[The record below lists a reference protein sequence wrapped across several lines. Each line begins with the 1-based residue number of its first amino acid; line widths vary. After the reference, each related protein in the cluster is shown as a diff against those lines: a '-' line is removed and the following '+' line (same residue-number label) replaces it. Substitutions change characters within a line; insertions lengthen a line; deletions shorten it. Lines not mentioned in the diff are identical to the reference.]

1 MQGIEIGFVGVL
13 VIVNAGLSAWCFR
26 HLPEE
31 RWQMLAAVPLRKEK
45 DGRWQGLNL
54 TYYGLFN
61 AIAYTVATAL
71 AFVLAASAG
80 VSPAMVIAMLAVL
93 IAVCMPAS
101 RGVAFLV
108 ERKRHTLTVGG
119 ASFVG
124 ILLSPVLVWTAGW
137 LSARLGGPA
146 IPCWPV
152 LAAFSIA
159 YAFGEGIGRLACIS
173 FGCCYGRPID
183 SLPAPLR
190 EWLRPLA
197 FRFAGRTRKIA
208 YASALEH
215 KPVVPVQ
222 AFTNVLYLA
231 AGMIGI
237 CLYLHGAYFSA
248 FIVTLVTTQAWRVLS
263 EFLRAD
269 YRGGGRFSAYQCM
282 SVAGLVY
289 AACLPLVFPAGS
301 LPPPDLAAGLAAL
314 WTPAMLLALQG
325 LFIFAFLFTGR
336 SEVTDSR
343 IAFRVVRDR
352 VA

>member
-1 MQGIEIGFVGVL
+1 MQGIEIWFVGVL
-13 VIVNAGLSAWCFR
+13 VTLNAGLSVWSFR
-26 HLPEE
+26 YLPEE
-31 RWQMLAAVPLRKEK
+31 RWQMLAVVPLRKEP
-45 DGRWQGLNL
+45 DGCWQGLNL

-61 AIAYTVATAL
+61 AVAYTVATAL
-71 AFVLAASAG
+71 AFVLAAAAG
-80 VSPAMVIAMLAVL
+80 VSPTMVTVMLAVL
-93 IAVCMPAS
+93 IAVCTPAS
-101 RGVAFLV
+101 RVVAFLV

-137 LSARLGGPA
+137 VSPHLGGSA
-146 IPCWPV
+146 IPVWPV

-173 FGCCYGRPID
+173 FGCCYGRPIA

-190 EWLRPLA
+190 DWLRPLA
-197 FRFAGRTRKIA
+197 FRFAGQTRKIA

-215 KPVVPVQ
+215 QPVVPVQ
-222 AFTNVLYLA
+222 AFTNVLYLV
-231 AGMIGI
+231 AGTIGI
-237 CLYLHGAYFSA
+237 CLYLRGAYFCA
-248 FIVTLVTTQAWRVLS
+248 FMLTLGVTQVWRIVS
-263 EFLRAD
+263 EFIRAD

-282 SVAGLVY
+282 SVVSLIY
-289 AACLPLVFPAGS
+289 AACLPLVFPTGN

-314 WTPAMLLALQG
+314 WTPVMLLALQG

-352 VA
+352 VS

>member
-1 MQGIEIGFVGVL
+1 MQGIEIGFVSVL
-13 VIVNAGLSAWCFR
+13 VILNAGLSAWSFR
-26 HLPEE
+26 HLPRE
-31 RWQMLAAVPLRKEK
+31 RWQMLAAVPLRKGD
-45 DGRWQGLNL
+45 DGCWQGLNL

-61 AIAYTVATAL
+61 AMAFTVAAAL
-71 AFVLAASAG
+71 AFILAAAAG
-80 VSPAMVIAMLAVL
+80 VSPAMVTAMLAVL
-93 IAVCMPAS
+93 IAVCAPAS
-101 RGVAFLV
+101 RVVAFLV

-137 LSARLGGPA
+137 ISPRLGGSA
-146 IPCWPV
+146 IPVWPV

-173 FGCCYGRPID
+173 FGCCYGRPIE

-190 EWLRPLA
+190 QWLRPLA
-197 FRFAGRTRKIA
+197 FRFAGHTRKIA

-215 KPVVPVQ
+215 QPVVPVQ
-222 AFTNVLYLA
+222 AFTNVLYLL
-231 AGMIGI
+231 AGTIGI
-237 CLYLHGAYFSA
+237 LLYLRGNFFSA
-248 FIVTLVTTQAWRVLS
+248 FLLTLVVTQAWRVLS
-263 EFLRAD
+263 ECFRSD

-282 SVAGLVY
+282 SVVSLVY
-289 AACLPLVFPAGS
+289 AACLPLVFPTGN
-301 LPPPDLAAGLAAL
+301 LPPPELAAGLSAL

-352 VA
+352 V